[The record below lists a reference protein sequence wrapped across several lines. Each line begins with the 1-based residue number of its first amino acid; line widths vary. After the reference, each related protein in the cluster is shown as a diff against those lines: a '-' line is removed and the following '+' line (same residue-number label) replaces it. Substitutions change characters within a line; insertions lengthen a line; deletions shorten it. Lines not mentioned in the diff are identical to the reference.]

1 MSAASRLEAP
11 QSMDDLLLF
20 RISRILGV
28 GGSLVIRLCEGRFG
42 ITRREWRII
51 ALLHQGDSLLSSE
64 LALRAQL
71 DRARTSRAIGSP
83 VSKKLLTRESR
94 PGDRR
99 QAALSLT
106 EKGRALYAELFPL
119 VFAINQ
125 ELLTVLASAEVTL
138 LDSALDRLQARADAA
153 VAATDLPHA
162 DRWRGGRAPRSLG

>member
-71 DRARTSRAIGSP
+71 DRARTSRAIGSL

-94 PGDRR
+94 PADRR

-106 EKGRALYAELFPL
+106 EKGRTLYAELFPL

-125 ELLTVLASAEVTL
+125 DMLSALASAEVTL

-162 DRWRGGRAPRSLG
+162 DRWRGGRASRSLG

>member
-1 MSAASRLEAP
+1 MPVASRLETP
-11 QSMDDLLLF
+11 LSMDDLLLF

-71 DRARTSRAIGSP
+71 DRARTSRAIGSL
-83 VSKKLLTRESR
+83 VAKKLLTREGR

-106 EKGRALYAELFPL
+106 EKGRALYTDLFPL
-119 VFAINQ
+119 VCGINH
-125 ELLTVLASAEVTL
+125 ELLSALASEELTQ
-138 LDSALDRLQARADAA
+138 LDGMLDRLQAGADSM
-153 VAATDLPHA
+153 VATTELPHA
-162 DRWRGGRAPRSLG
+162 DRWRGGRAPRSQR